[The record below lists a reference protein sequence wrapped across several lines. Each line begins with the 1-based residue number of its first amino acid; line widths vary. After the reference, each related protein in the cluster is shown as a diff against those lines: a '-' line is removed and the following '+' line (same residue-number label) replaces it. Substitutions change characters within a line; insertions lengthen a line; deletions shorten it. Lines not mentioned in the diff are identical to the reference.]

1 MKTSRRVRVLAI
13 ALATG
18 AAASACRERPDDQ
31 MTGSM
36 TGEEVRAVRADW
48 PAGVSAQV
56 DSGNDAFKARDYD
69 AARGHYQE
77 ALRLA
82 GDMKEPK
89 VTAYFG
95 LFMVE
100 NAVGDS
106 VAATAAMTQAQA
118 LAPEASLMHGMPHD
132 SLREAAPRTPQDS
145 IHQRRN

>member
-1 MKTSRRVRVLAI
+1 MTTTVKVRVLAV
-13 ALATG
+13 ALAAG
-18 AAASACRERPDDQ
+18 VGVSACREQPDDQ

-36 TGEEVRAVRADW
+36 SGEAVKAVRADW
-48 PAGVSAQV
+48 PAGVSLQV
-56 DSGNDAFKARDYD
+56 DSGNDAYKARDYD
-69 AARGHYQE
+69 RARRHYQE
-77 ALRLA
+77 ALRMA

-132 SLREAAPRTPQDS
+132 SLRQAAPRTPQDS